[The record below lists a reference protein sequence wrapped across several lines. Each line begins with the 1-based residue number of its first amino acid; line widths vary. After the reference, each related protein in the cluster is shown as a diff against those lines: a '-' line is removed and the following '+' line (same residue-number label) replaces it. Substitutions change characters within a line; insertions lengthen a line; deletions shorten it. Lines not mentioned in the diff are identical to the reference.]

1 MASSLFMAL
10 FAASI
15 VVKVILEFF
24 SKSMQLK
31 QLLTP
36 IFVFCVFAFQIGL
49 VMSISKE
56 NCGTMQ
62 IKDILIYGLAY
73 CILIFGTTFLLLT
86 MFPGWKEPF
95 SNFFGYGVV
104 NLMGVKDLL
113 NKIMLPKDQSKD
125 PKLNAI
131 IERIYEDHSLL
142 INSFTPD
149 NFNSAMKGLKG
160 IFKPDIRKALNGMPE
175 SSKPVTNPILAMNT
189 TKPINQKG
197 GNNGESPN
205 DLIKQLA
212 NLVVLKDK
220 IAENIWFA
228 ASGWLSLTYAS
239 MLTTT
244 SKCNLSPA
252 KLKKHIKDYESHL
265 KSTESKQK
273 EQKNKPG
280 VLTVSD

>member
-1 MASSLFMAL
+1 MNSALFMTL
-10 FAASI
+10 FVTSI
-15 VVKVILEFF
+15 VVKALLEFF
-24 SKSMQLK
+24 SKSIQLK
-31 QLLTP
+31 QILTP
-36 IFVFCVFAFQIGL
+36 IFVSCVLAFQIGL

-73 CILIFGTTFLLLT
+73 WILIFGTTFMLIS

-95 SNFFGYGVV
+95 SNFFGYGIV
-104 NLMGVKDLL
+104 NLMGIKDLL
-113 NKIMLPKDQSKD
+113 NRIMLPKDQSKD

-160 IFKPDIRKALNGMPE
+160 IFKPNIRRSIDSMSG
-175 SSKPVTNPILAMNT
+175 S
-189 TKPINQKG
+189 QRG
-197 GNNGESPN
+197 GNNDEGSL

-212 NLVVLKDK
+212 NLVMLKDK
-220 IAENIWFA
+220 VAENIWFA

-265 KSTESKQK
+265 KSVEKKQK
-273 EQKNKPG
+273 DDNKKTG
-280 VLTVSD
+280 VLTISD